1 MARVSDVLAEADPV
15 GVGGVERL
23 VDLDHRAGGVDP
35 ALDEPELDPLG
46 LREGQPEGEGLAR
59 LTDGRG
65 ARRRAASSIRLRV
78 PISSS
83 GPHRPQLRTRA
94 ATSANDGGNGHA
106 RTVPPARARPA
117 RPGVR
122 LRLSAGPGRTI
133 LRARTRFA
141 RSLREG
147 LPMTTTRA
155 AVCTGLNEPWK
166 TEEIE
171 IDPPGN
177 REVRVKMVW
186 SGMCHSDEH
195 LRTGDISQTP
205 EVLEMMGVKSMFPVV
220 GGHEGSGIVTEV
232 GTNVTQVAEGDHVAV
247 SFIPSCGTCHWCASG
262 RQNLCDLGMMTLAGG
277 MISDGTYR
285 YHLGGENLNRMAQL
299 GTFADEMVVPREL
312 ARADQPLGQHEGGR
326 AHQLR
331 HRHRASARPSTGPR
345 SSRARRWSSPAAAA
359 SARAPFRAPASPGRA
374 TSSRS
379 TRCPS
384 SSRGPRRS
392 APPTPRPSLLD
403 AQMMLPE
410 LTMGRNADVVILT
423 PGVLQGRPHRRG
435 LRAAVPRTPASW

>member
-1 MARVSDVLAEADPV
+1 
-15 GVGGVERL
+15 
-23 VDLDHRAGGVDP
+23 
-35 ALDEPELDPLG
+35 
-46 LREGQPEGEGLAR
+46 
-59 LTDGRG
+59 
-65 ARRRAASSIRLRV
+65 
-78 PISSS
+78 
-83 GPHRPQLRTRA
+83 
-94 ATSANDGGNGHA
+94 
-106 RTVPPARARPA
+106 
-117 RPGVR
+117 
-122 LRLSAGPGRTI
+122 
-133 LRARTRFA
+133 
-141 RSLREG
+141 
-147 LPMTTTRA
+147 MTTMRA

-285 YHLGGENLNRMAQL
+285 YHLAGENLNRMAQL
-299 GTFADEMVVPREL
+299 GHVRRRDGRAREL
-312 ARADQPLGQHEGGR
+312 ARAINPWDNMK
-326 AHQLR
+326 
-331 HRHRASARPSTGPR
+331 
-345 SSRARRWSSPAAAA
+345 AAALISCGIA
-359 SARAPFRAPASPGRA
+359 TGFGSAVDRAKVKPGETVVVAGCGGVGSGAIQGARIAGARTIIAVDPVPFKLEKAKEIGA
-374 TSSRS
+374 TH
-379 TRCPS
+379 T
-384 SSRGPRRS
+384 
-392 APPTPRPSLLD
+392 APSLLD

-423 PGVLQGRPHRRG
+423 PGVLKGELIAAACALRVQGRPDRGDGHRAVRPDGRAAQPVQPGHVQPGLLGTVFGSQSPRVQVPNLLNLFEAGAAEDRRDHHPGVHARPGAAG
-435 LRAAVPRTPASW
+435 LRGPGRRHHRPRRRQVRQLTLTRRSDR

>member
-1 MARVSDVLAEADPV
+1 
-15 GVGGVERL
+15 
-23 VDLDHRAGGVDP
+23 
-35 ALDEPELDPLG
+35 
-46 LREGQPEGEGLAR
+46 
-59 LTDGRG
+59 
-65 ARRRAASSIRLRV
+65 
-78 PISSS
+78 
-83 GPHRPQLRTRA
+83 
-94 ATSANDGGNGHA
+94 
-106 RTVPPARARPA
+106 
-117 RPGVR
+117 
-122 LRLSAGPGRTI
+122 
-133 LRARTRFA
+133 
-141 RSLREG
+141 
-147 LPMTTTRA
+147 MTTTRA

-285 YHLGGENLNRMAQL
+285 YHLAGEDLNRMAQL
-299 GTFADEMVVPREL
+299 GTFADEMVV
-312 ARADQPLGQHEGGR
+312 HENSLVKINPWDNMKAAALISCGI
-326 AHQLR
+326 
-331 HRHRASARPSTGPR
+331 STGFG
-345 SSRARRWSSPAAAA
+345 SGGVGSGAIQGARIAG
-359 SARAPFRAPASPGRA
+359 ARTIIAVDPVPFKLEKAKEVGATHTAPSM
-374 TSSRS
+374 
-379 TRCPS
+379 
-384 SSRGPRRS
+384 
-392 APPTPRPSLLD
+392 LD

-423 PGVLQGRPHRRG
+423 PGVLKGELLAGACALGSKDARIVVTSIAPFDQMDVQLNLFNLAMFNQAILGTVFGSQSPRVQVPNLLNLFEAGQLKIDEIITQEYTLDQVQQGYEDQAAGTIVRG
-435 LRAAVPRTPASW
+435 VVKFDS